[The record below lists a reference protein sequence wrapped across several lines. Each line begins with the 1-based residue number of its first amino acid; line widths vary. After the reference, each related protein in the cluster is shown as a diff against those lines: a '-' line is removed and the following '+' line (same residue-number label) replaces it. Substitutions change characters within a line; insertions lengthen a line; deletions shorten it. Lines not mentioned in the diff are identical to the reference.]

1 MLSEILNSVILFGGG
16 LALLLAFVQLFH
28 DRSIFKNILLFV
40 IFLTLGIIHF
50 HVYITSATP
59 GFNSN
64 IASDIF
70 LISKYLLG
78 PSMYILFLAVF
89 RKDFI
94 FYYELFLHFVP
105 VTFAI
110 LFVIVDIYGIKNP
123 QGLVSSIRFY
133 LLKNSLPEHLHTLGF
148 ALLFVYICAI
158 GLRFDISILK
168 REKSNRLFIIG
179 FTVVVMLFAVI
190 VLLILGIF
198 TGSFLWTRLALTLTT
213 FFFIYWFVIVQIYP
227 EIFSSSIKKKKA
239 SSRNGDLLHGLDLD
253 LIEKRLCQLMEQ
265 EKLFCDEDISIKR
278 LADLIS
284 IQPAQFSYYLNHKL
298 GINFNNF
305 INRYRVNEAIEMM
318 KQDNDRSLLDIAF
331 SAGFNSKSA
340 FYEAFT
346 KETGMS
352 PAKYR
357 RKFFPKKKS

>member
-1 MLSEILNSVILFGGG
+1 MFISIAKFLLEKRYNSYPFNHAKKYSTLLFYLGG
-16 LALLLAFVQLFH
+16 LALLLAFVHLFH

-94 FYYELFLHFVP
+94 FYYELFLHLVP

-133 LLKNSLPEHLHTLGF
+133 LLENSLPEHLLLL
-148 ALLFVYICAI
+148 ALPAFCLLCAMAQVMI
-158 GLRFDISILK
+158 YLYVKERKKQQACYNS
-168 REKSNRLFIIG
+168 
-179 FTVVVMLFAVI
+179 FTVVGDALCCYCFAYPWY
-190 VLLILGIF
+190 F
-198 TGSFLWTRLALTLTT
+198 YRQFFMERLA
-213 FFFIYWFVIVQIYP
+213 
-227 EIFSSSIKKKKA
+227 
-239 SSRNGDLLHGLDLD
+239 
-253 LIEKRLCQLMEQ
+253 
-265 EKLFCDEDISIKR
+265 
-278 LADLIS
+278 
-284 IQPAQFSYYLNHKL
+284 
-298 GINFNNF
+298 
-305 INRYRVNEAIEMM
+305 RV
-318 KQDNDRSLLDIAF
+318 L
-331 SAGFNSKSA
+331 
-340 FYEAFT
+340 
-346 KETGMS
+346 
-352 PAKYR
+352 
-357 RKFFPKKKS
+357 